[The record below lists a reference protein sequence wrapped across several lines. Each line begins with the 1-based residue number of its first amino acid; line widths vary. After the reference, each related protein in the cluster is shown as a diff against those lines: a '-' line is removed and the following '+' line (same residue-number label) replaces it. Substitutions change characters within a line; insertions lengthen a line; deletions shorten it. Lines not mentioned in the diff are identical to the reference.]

1 MQNTVS
7 VIDNKYEFGKWAEL
21 EILKIISNKF
31 NITEMNPTV
40 SKMSAIDAIVF
51 KDNKL
56 YPIQIKTRSPRAIYQ
71 DISLPIKQ
79 WKNYQDIAKKNGS
92 YTCFVVCDLYNKRY
106 NIDYKL
112 YSFDVSTVKHT
123 LGDFST
129 HNNKQ
134 QVFIKLRDMVEI
146 MELPI
151 KFQREL
157 EKKHIMMIRPNI
169 SERNL
174 FYYENKFE

>member
-1 MQNTVS
+1 MLKTVTN
-7 VIDNKYEFGKWAEL
+7 VEQKYEFGKWAEL
-21 EILKIISNKF
+21 EVLKVISKKF

-56 YPIQIKTRSPRAIYQ
+56 YPIQIKTRSPRALYR

-112 YSFDVSTVKHT
+112 YSFDVSTVKYT
-123 LGDFST
+123 MGDFSSRI
-129 HNNKQ
+129 NQQ
-134 QVFIKLRDMVEI
+134 QVFVKLRDMVEI

-151 KFQREL
+151 DFQQEL
-157 EKKHIMMIRPNI
+157 ERKHIDMIRPFI

-174 FYYENKFE
+174 TYYENKFK